1 MEKIFQNFLEII
13 GSFVDVYTV
22 CFFEID
28 GETLYLKYSFSLSNS
43 LKKDIK
49 IKIDESIIGW
59 IAKHKKP
66 INIKRDKFSYKI
78 LEIYNKDEE
87 IKTYFILPVGNKGV
101 LYLDS
106 KRSYSI
112 TEKQQKILFLCAKF
126 FENLINL
133 SENIKKNKENIKH
146 VEFIKKFDYKD
157 FLNYICKIFKF
168 ECAMIIKREGDKF
181 IIISSNK
188 TIVPLEID
196 KDSKLNFL
204 FKRNINKISFIKR
217 DYNDSSIIINKNEKN
232 TLNQIK
238 NLIIIPIISQNVLVG
253 SIVLINGEQDEEHSI
268 EKNLEIFKKI
278 FELKFYEEVFKFEAF
293 KKISS
298 IMNVEDFLTNRD
310 RFANDGFIL
319 IKLKSY
325 HRLLKEFPEKI
336 IFRAFFNLIKNIE
349 NIFKIEF
356 LKVKIFPNVILL
368 IVEKKKIIEIK
379 NFIEKN
385 LKNTYLKINEKRNV
399 NVNFDILTFNTLSD
413 VIKYLF
419 L

>member
-1 MEKIFQNFLEII
+1 MEKIFQSFLEII

-28 GETLYLKYSFSLSNS
+28 RETLHLKYSFSLSNS

-49 IKIDESIIGW
+49 IKVDESIIGW

-78 LEIYNKDEE
+78 LEIYDRDEE

-126 FENLINL
+126 FDNLINL
-133 SENIKKNKENIKH
+133 FEYLSKNKENAKYI
-146 VEFIKKFDYKD
+146 EFIKKLDYRD
-157 FLNYICKIFKF
+157 FLNYICRIFKF
-168 ECAMIIKREGDKF
+168 ECAIIIKREGDKF

-188 TIVPLEID
+188 SIVPSKIE

-217 DYNDSSIIINKNEKN
+217 DYNDNSIIINKNEKN
-232 TLNQIK
+232 NFNQIK
-238 NLIIIPIISQNVLVG
+238 NFAVIPITSQNVLVG
-253 SIVLINGEQDEEHSI
+253 SIILINGEQDDNQLI
-268 EKNLEIFKKI
+268 ERNLEIFKKI

-293 KKISS
+293 KKVSS
-298 IMNVEDFLTNRD
+298 IMNVEDFLTYRNK
-310 RFANDGFIL
+310 FVENGFIL

-325 HRLLKEFPEKI
+325 YKLLKEFPEKV
-336 IFRAFFNLIKNIE
+336 IFRAFSNLIENIE
-349 NIFKIEF
+349 NIFKIKF
-356 LKVKIFPNVILL
+356 IKVKISPNVILL
-368 IVEKKKIIEIK
+368 IVEKKKIIAIK

-385 LKNTYLKINEKRNV
+385 LKNTYLKINEKRNL
-399 NVNFDILTFNTLSD
+399 NVNFETMTFDTLYD